1 MIDIKNKRDCCG
13 CKACEDICPKTA
25 VSFSLDEEGFWY
37 PKVDPDKCIDCH
49 LCERVCPILHHEGLN
64 KGNEARPKTFI
75 LQHKDTTERFNST
88 SGAAY
93 PAIAKWC
100 LANGYY
106 VAGHVFNENYSVH
119 GFVTNNPEDLDNLRK
134 SKYLQ
139 SDMKGVYAT
148 VKSLLTDGHKVL
160 FSGCP
165 CQIGAMRT
173 FLQKDYD
180 GLLTVDFTCMG
191 IDSPWAFK
199 KYIESM
205 ERLYGAKMVFFKSK
219 SKETGWRDLTN
230 KMIFENGKT
239 YFGTRTIDPNLK
251 ATFLDILMRPSCF
264 ECRFKGLPR
273 IADITIGDYW
283 HRRDNIYDVHIDD
296 NTGTSY
302 FMANSCKG
310 LNFLHNI
317 IDDFRCEEKNVEV
330 LFKGN
335 PYMFKSLPEPSNIN
349 RTDFYSSIRER
360 DFKEVVD
367 EIYDSVHN
375 QSRIK
380 LIIISLLRAFKR
392 YHFNPLRF
400 SRFLYYNVFCKRIKV
415 DLASSL
421 FLVWDSVKL
430 DLAKESRIEIKGI
443 CTLGRNKGPEGII
456 RLGRGA
462 LLTMDTIESEGSNLS
477 ISIERGATL
486 NVGYRS
492 FIGKGADISVARA
505 VKIGEFSFIGSNT
518 TITDNNSMAIRS
530 DDNCLMIEPVTIGAH
545 CLVGE
550 NSVITRGTIV
560 GDEVIVEPNSKV
572 VGLIPPRVVVSGCP
586 AIMIKK
592 NVLWKK

>member
-1 MIDIKNKRDCCG
+1 MITIENKRECCG

-25 VSFSLDEEGFWY
+25 ISFNIDEEGFWY
-37 PKVDPDKCIDCH
+37 PQVDLSKCVDCH
-49 LCERVCPILHHEGLN
+49 LCEKICPILHHDGLN
-64 KGNEARPKTFI
+64 NGNSERPATFI
-75 LQHKDTTERFNST
+75 LQHKNTQERFDST
-88 SGAAY
+88 SGAVY
-93 PAIAKWC
+93 PAIARYC
-100 LANGYY
+100 LDNGYY
-106 VAGHVFNENYSVH
+106 VAGHIFNEDYTVR
-119 GFVTNNPEDLDNLRK
+119 GYITNKLEDLEILRK

-139 SDMKGVYAT
+139 SDLHGIYRA
-148 VKSLLTDGHKVL
+148 VKSVLKEGGKVL

-165 CQIGAMRT
+165 CQIAAMKS
-173 FLQKDYD
+173 FLGKEYN
-180 GLLTVDFTCMG
+180 GLLTIDFTCMG
-191 IDSPWAFK
+191 IDSPLAFM

-205 ERLYGAKMVFFKSK
+205 ERRYGAKMVYFKSK

-239 YFGTRTIDPNLK
+239 YFGARTMDPNLK
-251 ATFLDILMRPSCF
+251 ATFMDILMRPSCF

-302 FMANSCKG
+302 YMANSTKG
-310 LNFLHNI
+310 LIFLKNI
-317 IDDFRCEEKNVEV
+317 EDLFRCEEKDVEV

-335 PYMFKSLPEPSNIN
+335 PYMFKSLPEPSTIN
-349 RTDFYSSIRER
+349 RADFYTSIKEK

-367 EIYDSVHN
+367 SIYDRVHK
-375 QSRIK
+375 QSRAK
-380 LIIISLLRAFKR
+380 LVTISLLRAYKR
-392 YHFNPLRF
+392 YHYNPLRF
-400 SRFLYYNVFCKRIKV
+400 IRFLYYNVFSKKIKV

-430 DLAKESRIEIKGI
+430 DLAKDSRIEVKGI

-462 LLTMDTIESEGSNLS
+462 LLTMDTIESEGSNFS
-477 ISIERGATL
+477 ISIERDAEL

-492 FIGKGADISVARA
+492 FIGKGADVSVAQSI
-505 VKIGEFSFIGSNT
+505 KIGEFSFVGSNT
-518 TITDNNSMAIRS
+518 TITDNNSMVIKS
-530 DDNCLMIEPVTIGAH
+530 DENCLMIEPVTIGAH

-550 NSVITRGTIV
+550 SAVITRGTTI
-560 GDEVIVEPNSKV
+560 GDEVIIEPNSKV
-572 VGLIPPRVVVSGCP
+572 VGIIPPRVVVCGCP
-586 AIMIKK
+586 AMIIKK